1 MSLFAC
7 SQILVLLLCFKFV
20 LQFFLLIKIAYKK
33 STIDAGAHVENC
45 GDNQM
50 ASEGKFCHFD
60 VNAIPSQCS
69 VENHFGY
76 QRGDPCVLIKLN
88 KVKIFN
94 IHDQWTD

>member
-1 MSLFAC
+1 MWYTN
-7 SQILVLLLCFKFV
+7 
-20 LQFFLLIKIAYKK
+20 KIAYKK

-60 VNAIPSQCS
+60 INTIPSQCS

-88 KVKIFN
+88 KVFKKKFDIDN
-94 IHDQWTD
+94 QWTV

>member
-1 MSLFAC
+1 M
-7 SQILVLLLCFKFV
+7 
-20 LQFFLLIKIAYKK
+20 LIKIAYKK

-94 IHDQWTD
+94 IHDCFAIHIIVLGKESSWMNVDFNGKQ